1 MEEPENPPSLLNI
14 PNALSAFRLVGSVV
28 LVGLAIGQFRSGFA
42 WLLGGLL
49 VSDWIDGKLAIA
61 WRQQTTFG
69 ARLDSA
75 ADAAMYAAL
84 LFGVLWL
91 RGDLVSREW
100 PWFAAV
106 LVSYA
111 VTSGA
116 GLMKY
121 GRIPSYHTRGA
132 KTSWL
137 LVSLAS
143 LSVLAFDRVWPVR
156 IAAGFVV
163 LTNLEATAMTCV
175 LKEWTADVPSLWHA
189 LRRVESRESRAE
201 SREQNE
207 AD

>member
-1 MEEPENPPSLLNI
+1 MPSNETAEKPPSLFNI

-28 LVGLAIGQFRSGFA
+28 LVGLAVAESRSGFI

-61 WRQQTTFG
+61 WRQQTVFG

-75 ADAAMYAAL
+75 ADAAMYAAM

-91 RGDLVSREW
+91 RGDLVKREW
-100 PWFAAV
+100 PWFAAGII
-106 LVSYA
+106 SYA
-111 VTSGA
+111 ITSGA

-121 GRIPSYHTRGA
+121 GRIPSYHTRAA

-137 LVSLAS
+137 LVSLAAF
-143 LSVLAFDRVWPVR
+143 SVFVFDRAWPLRV
-156 IAAGFVV
+156 AAGFVV

-175 LKEWTADVPSLWHA
+175 LKQWTPDLPSLWHA
-189 LRRVESRESRAE
+189 LKKDEGGRMKAE
-201 SREQNE
+201 G
-207 AD
+207 D